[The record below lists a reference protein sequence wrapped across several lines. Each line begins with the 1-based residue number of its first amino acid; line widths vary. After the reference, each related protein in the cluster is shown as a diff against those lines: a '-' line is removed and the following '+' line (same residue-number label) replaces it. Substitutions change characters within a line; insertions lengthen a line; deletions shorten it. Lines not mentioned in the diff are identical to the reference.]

1 MVSRLRFMKHPGKGL
16 LMDRSE
22 IIYLLESCEFFKGL
36 NHDNL
41 EEVAKLCTVEAHA
54 AGDHIFRQGDRG
66 EQIYIV
72 AEGNVFLERS
82 VDLGLRKG
90 TATIGMLSKGKVFGC
105 WSTLLNEEHTLMSSA
120 LCRKPTTVLAIRG
133 PNLRKIMLKD
143 NVLGFNVM
151 ERFCFLLR
159 DRLKGA
165 YEAMEEL

>member
-1 MVSRLRFMKHPGKGL
+1 
-16 LMDRSE
+16 MDDSE
-22 IIYLLESCEFFKGL
+22 IIHLLETCEFFKGL
-36 NHDNL
+36 KQDNL
-41 EEVAKLCTVEAHA
+41 EEVAKLCTVKAYA

-82 VDLGLRKG
+82 VDLGIRKG
-90 TATIGMLSKGKVFGC
+90 TATIGMLTKGKVFGC

-133 PNLRKIMLKD
+133 PDLRKIMLND